1 MDEAADQI
9 PELPDDIAGL
19 KALVLDYHSEKK
31 VLTVRIKVLE
41 EQLALLRH
49 KQFGARSEKA
59 SPDQIS
65 LFNEAEV
72 TAKEPPPAEDEDT
85 EDEITVPEHKR
96 KKSGRKPIPD
106 NLPRVRVEHDIPE
119 AEKLCPCGS
128 GNERPRI
135 GEVITEQYDIIP
147 AQIQVLQHV
156 RFKYGPCACCQGV
169 FPEAQA
175 CEQVALESANTGAE
189 IAEGKDAAPV
199 CQVASETDS
208 QTARVVIVAPL
219 PAQPIPKS
227 NASPGLLAY
236 IATSKFVD
244 GLPLYR
250 LETMLERI
258 GVDLPRGTMASWM
271 IHISVSIVPL
281 INLLNDTQNDYDVL
295 QMDETTLQVLKEDGR
310 SAQSKSQMWVRR
322 GGPPDKPVILFD
334 YDPSRSGAVPF
345 RLLADYHGYLQTDG
359 YDGYGRVAERDGI
372 IHIGCLAHARRKFD
386 EAAKAHAAKQS
397 GRVGLAAEALA
408 LIQKIYRVEKSARE
422 AGLTPEQRHQLRQE
436 KERPIWDELR
446 KWLDRVRDQAPP
458 LTLIGKAI
466 AYLDREWSRL
476 IRVLDDG
483 RLEVDNN
490 LCENAIRPFVM
501 GRKAWL
507 FADTPAGATASARL
521 FSLIETCKAN
531 GREPFAYLRHVFTEL
546 PKATTLADFE
556 ALLPWNF
563 QASAASRLA
572 A

>member
-1 MDEAADQI
+1 
-9 PELPDDIAGL
+9 
-19 KALVLDYHSEKK
+19 
-31 VLTVRIKVLE
+31 
-41 EQLALLRH
+41 LAHARRRH
-49 KQFGARSEKA
+49 RPTK
-59 SPDQIS
+59 IS

-72 TAKEPPPAEDEDT
+72 TAKAPPPAEDEDAGG
-85 EDEITVPEHKR
+85 EITVPEHKR

-128 GNERPRI
+128 GEERPRI

-147 AQIQVLQHV
+147 AQMQVLEHV

-169 FPEAQA
+169 FPEAHT
-175 CEQVALESANTGAE
+175 CEQVAPESTKTGSE
-189 IAEGKDAAPV
+189 ISESKEAAP
-199 CQVASETDS
+199 ALDSHGPSETGN
-208 QTARVVIVAPL
+208 QMARAVVVAPL

-236 IATSKFVD
+236 IAASKFVD

-250 LETMLERI
+250 LETVLERI

-271 IHISVSIVPL
+271 IRVSELTVPL
-281 INLLNDTQNDYDVL
+281 INLLNDTQIDYDVL
-295 QMDETTLQVLKEDGR
+295 QMDETTVQVLKEDGR
-310 SAQSKSQMWVRR
+310 AAQSKSQMWVRR

-345 RLLADYHGYLQTDG
+345 RLLADYHGYLQTDA

-372 IHIGCLAHARRKFD
+372 IHVGCLAHSRRKFD

-397 GRVGLAAEALA
+397 GRVGLAAGGLA
-408 LIQKIYRVEKSARE
+408 RIQKIYRVEKMARE

-446 KWLDRVRDQAPP
+446 NWLDRVRDQAPP
-458 LTLIGKAI
+458 LTLIGKAV

-490 LCENAIRPFVM
+490 LCENAIRPFVL
-501 GRKAWL
+501 GRRSWL

-521 FSLIETCKAN
+521 YSLVETCKAN

-546 PKATTLADFE
+546 PKATTLADIE

-563 QASAASRLA
+563 QASATSRLA

>member
-72 TAKEPPPAEDEDT
+72 TAKEPPPAEDEDA

-106 NLPRVRVEHDIPE
+106 NLPRVRVEHDIPG

-128 GNERPRI
+128 GKERPRI

-169 FPEAQA
+169 FPEAPA

-281 INLLNDTQNDYDVL
+281 INLLNDTQIDYDVL

-310 SAQSKSQMWVRR
+310 PAQSKSQMWVRR
-322 GGPPDKPVILFD
+322 GGPPDTPVILFD

-563 QASAASRLA
+563 QASATSRLA

>member
-1 MDEAADQI
+1 
-9 PELPDDIAGL
+9 L
-19 KALVLDYHSEKK
+19 
-31 VLTVRIKVLE
+31 
-41 EQLALLRH
+41 
-49 KQFGARSEKA
+49 
-59 SPDQIS
+59 PDQIS

-72 TAKEPPPAEDEDT
+72 TAKAPPPAEDEDA
-85 EDEITVPEHKR
+85 EDEIIVPEHKR

-128 GNERPRI
+128 GYERPRI
-135 GEVITEQYDIIP
+135 GEVITKQYDIIL

-169 FPEAQA
+169 FPEAHA
-175 CEQVALESANTGAE
+175 CEQVAPESTKTSSE
-189 IAEGKDAAPV
+189 ISESKDAAPV
-199 CQVASETDS
+199 PSETGNP
-208 QTARVVIVAPL
+208 TARAVIVAPV

-281 INLLNDTQNDYDVL
+281 VNLLNDTQIDYDVM

-310 SAQSKSQMWVRR
+310 PAQSKLQMWVRR
-322 GGPPDKPVILFD
+322 GGPPDKAVILFD

-359 YDGYGRVAERDGI
+359 YDGYGQVAERDGI

-408 LIQKIYRVEKSARE
+408 LIQKIYRIEKS
-422 AGLTPEQRHQLRQE
+422 QLR
-436 KERPIWDELR
+436 PLR
-446 KWLDRVRDQAPP
+446 SPGGP
-458 LTLIGKAI
+458 
-466 AYLDREWSRL
+466 
-476 IRVLDDG
+476 
-483 RLEVDNN
+483 
-490 LCENAIRPFVM
+490 C
-501 GRKAWL
+501 
-507 FADTPAGATASARL
+507 
-521 FSLIETCKAN
+521 
-531 GREPFAYLRHVFTEL
+531 
-546 PKATTLADFE
+546 
-556 ALLPWNF
+556 
-563 QASAASRLA
+563 
-572 A
+572 

>member
-1 MDEAADQI
+1 MDEAANQM

-31 VLTVRIKVLE
+31 ALALRIKVLE

-49 KQFGARSEKA
+49 KQFAARSEKA

-72 TAKEPPPAEDEDT
+72 TAKAAPPAEDEDD
-85 EDEITVPEHKR
+85 EDEITVPKHKR

-106 NLPRVRVEHDIPE
+106 NLPRVRVEHDIPQ

-128 GNERPRI
+128 GEERPRI
-135 GEVITEQYDIIP
+135 GEVITEQYDIVP

-169 FPEAQA
+169 FPEAPG
-175 CEQVALESANTGAE
+175 CEHVAPESTKMSGE
-189 IAEGKDAAPV
+189 IAESKDAAPV
-199 CQVASETDS
+199 CQVASETGN
-208 QTARVVIVAPL
+208 QTARAVVVAPV
-219 PAQPIPKS
+219 PVQPIPKS

-250 LETMLERI
+250 PETMLERI

-271 IHISVSIVPL
+271 IHVSELIVPL
-281 INLLNDTQNDYDVL
+281 INLLNDTQIDYDAL
-295 QMDETTLQVLKEDGR
+295 QMDETTVQVLKEDGR
-310 SAQSKSQMWVRR
+310 AAQSKSQMWVRR

-359 YDGYGRVAERDGI
+359 YDGYRRVAEQDSI
-372 IHIGCLAHARRKFD
+372 VHVGCLAHARRKFD
-386 EAAKAHAAKQS
+386 EAAKAHAAKQT

-408 LIQKIYRVEKSARE
+408 LIQKIYRVEKVARE
-422 AGLTPEQRHQLRQE
+422 AGQTPEQRHQLRQE

-446 KWLDRVRDQAPP
+446 NWLDRVRDQAPP
-458 LTLIGKAI
+458 LTLIGKAV

-501 GRKAWL
+501 GRNYHHL
-507 FADTPAGATASARL
+507 G
-521 FSLIETCKAN
+521 IM
-531 GREPFAYLRHVFTEL
+531 
-546 PKATTLADFE
+546 
-556 ALLPWNF
+556 
-563 QASAASRLA
+563 
-572 A
+572 